1 MSIFWFTIGIIGGA
15 IVSHLIFR
23 AAMYVRDLKRR
34 AEANIPEWER
44 MALHYEEVAR
54 EAVDET
60 INCTELGATLVAQ
73 QYADRATSMFRK
85 AEEVRNKAIEEMMKG
100 KIL

>member
-1 MSIFWFTIGIIGGA
+1 
-15 IVSHLIFR
+15 
-23 AAMYVRDLKRR
+23 
-34 AEANIPEWER
+34 

-54 EAVDET
+54 EAVDEA
-60 INCTELGATLVAQ
+60 IDCNERGITLVAQ
-73 QYADRATSMFRK
+73 RYSDRATSMFRK